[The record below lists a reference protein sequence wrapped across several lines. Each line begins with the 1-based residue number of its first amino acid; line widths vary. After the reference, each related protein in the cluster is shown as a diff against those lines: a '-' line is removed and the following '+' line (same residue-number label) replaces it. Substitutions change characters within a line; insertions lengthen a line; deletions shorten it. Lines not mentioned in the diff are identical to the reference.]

1 MAFSHT
7 VPVCFRELMS
17 PKYKSTR
24 VQTKETGDSDGYE
37 IDWDKLGVLGKL

>member
-1 MAFSHT
+1 MEFSHT

-17 PKYKSTR
+17 LKYKSTR
-24 VQTKETGDSDGYE
+24 VQTKEPGDINGYE